1 MRGLGCLFPPLKKK
15 KLNSK
20 ADSIFRNY
28 ALVQVSVCGPP
39 ANPAGTTVCSLGDV
53 LSLIMEVYEIQ
64 SDLGALH
71 KIDM

>member
-1 MRGLGCLFPPLKKK
+1 MSVPSTK

-20 ADSIFRNY
+20 ADSIFRSY
-28 ALVQVSVCGPP
+28 ALVQVWVCGYQP
-39 ANPAGTTVCSLGDV
+39 NPAAITVCSLCDV
-53 LSLIMEVYEIQ
+53 LNLIMEVYEIQ